1 MRKKTDK
8 LYEFFEKSKTIY
20 SFKKIWKNLEGN
32 AKISLW
38 ISIDNCG
45 IGDIMET

>member
-20 SFKKIWKNLEGN
+20 SFKKIWKNF
-32 AKISLW
+32 KFYQK
-38 ISIDNCG
+38 
-45 IGDIMET
+45 MY